1 MAPWSLFHPSQRK
14 VTSTF
19 NCPWHLPEAI
29 PAFLQS
35 TRSGQF
41 FPILSKSLT
50 CFLPQS
56 IGYLAAFIA
65 LIETNPIPLKLS
77 RSTPFLVLTA
87 HKSDN
92 PYCIGNVYYDTLICT
107 AAHSAKIDRRMRKTI
122 LASIKSDKALR
133 AVESMVSQD
142 PSMDAFVRT
151 TRAVDIVGG
160 GVKS

>member
-1 MAPWSLFHPSQRK
+1 M
-14 VTSTF
+14 
-19 NCPWHLPEAI
+19 
-29 PAFLQS
+29 
-35 TRSGQF
+35 
-41 FPILSKSLT
+41 FPILGESLT

-65 LIETNPIPLKLS
+65 LIEANPIPLKLS
-77 RSTPFLVLTA
+77 RSTLFLVLTA
-87 HKSDN
+87 RKSDN
-92 PYCIGNVYYDTLICT
+92 LSCVGNVYYDTLICT
-107 AAHSAKIDRRMRKTI
+107 AVHSAKVDRRMRKTI
-122 LASIKSDKALR
+122 LASIKSDKALK